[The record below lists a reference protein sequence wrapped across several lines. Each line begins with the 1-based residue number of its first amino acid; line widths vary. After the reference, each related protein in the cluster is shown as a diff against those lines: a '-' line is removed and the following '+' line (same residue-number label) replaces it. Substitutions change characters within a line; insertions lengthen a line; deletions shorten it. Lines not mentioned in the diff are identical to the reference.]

1 MEDEMEKK
9 IFRFALISLAAML
22 VLPFAFAAGT
32 YPKTANCPIEG
43 ATAHATGHTRD
54 AMKPGCTDVEYKHKG
69 WDYSDPKFPQKFKHV
84 FWVTQCSEQ

>member
-1 MEDEMEKK
+1 MEDGMGKK
-9 IFRFALISLAAML
+9 IFRFALISAAAML

-54 AMKPGCTDVEYKHKG
+54 AMKPGCADVEYKHKG

-84 FWVTQCSEQ
+84 FWVTQCSE